1 MNDDIQAFA
10 ENERLREAVRLHIE
24 NQFIEYAMDMVYKGE
39 DTTSLA
45 HAKKI
50 IDTVFNKMKLTIK
63 ERPARRVNSS
73 E

>member
-1 MNDDIQAFA
+1 MDDDIQVFA
-10 ENERLREAVRLHIE
+10 ENERLREAVRLHFE
-24 NQFIEYAMDMVYKGE
+24 KQFVEYAMDMVYKGE
-39 DTTSLA
+39 DTTAMA

-50 IDTVFNKMKLTIK
+50 IDNVFNKMKLTIK